1 MVLGPGL
8 AIFPRGRAAPE
19 IAGRYKPLAHC
30 FHTVCLSGGLR
41 SIAVT
46 LNEEFGINAEL
57 RNGVLIA
64 WVPSGICRFQHR
76 AHGQVLAVPRI
87 FRNKVSKRTSGS
99 SRLSMAS
106 AQNSAFSISRP
117 SVC

>member
-57 RNGVLIA
+57 RNGVLIRLGA
-64 WVPSGICRFQHR
+64 KRDLPVSAPS
-76 AHGQVLAVPRI
+76 
-87 FRNKVSKRTSGS
+87 TWSGFGC
-99 SRLSMAS
+99 A
-106 AQNSAFSISRP
+106 ANISQ
-117 SVC
+117 